1 MLTQAK
7 LDRLNVLAQKQ
18 KEGRLSPDELSEQK
32 ALREEYVHSFRRRV
46 AADLETKGMR
56 PQPEQGCNCGCRL
69 KH

>member
-7 LDRLNVLAQKQ
+7 LDRLNVLAQKG
-18 KEGRLSPDELSEQK
+18 KEGCLSPNELSEQK

-46 AADLETKGMR
+46 AADLESKGMR
-56 PQPEQGCNCGCRL
+56 PQPKQGCNCGCRL